1 MCLFLM
7 IIMTLN
13 TNLYIWIFN
22 TILVYVFGIILL
34 ISLII
39 EIREIIKDEKS
50 FLNSYVN
57 RYFKINNKNK

>member
-13 TNLYIWIFN
+13 MNLYIWIFN